1 MTGQSA
7 PRAPSAASALPRRHL
22 PPSRH
27 PHLAAP
33 YPALGTGFTGP
44 LPTRPASSDWLLQ
57 VPVVLSR
64 CRLAGVG
71 GKGRASGSVG
81 RAGTRMC
88 VVAVAEELVSGAQR
102 PMDEE
107 DAAAPV
113 GGDRGRGPGGLGSVS
128 TEPEAGGWG
137 PGKRLRSQGRGLALW
152 SLVFLPGD
160 PPWPSAGPGET
171 GRSHT
176 DGPGPLSPGSR
187 LSDRAVPEV
196 EAGPGAAASRRR
208 QGCGVLGKQMPLG
221 LGANIDLGSSPLAE
235 CQGGQS

>member
-1 MTGQSA
+1 
-7 PRAPSAASALPRRHL
+7 
-22 PPSRH
+22 
-27 PHLAAP
+27 
-33 YPALGTGFTGP
+33 
-44 LPTRPASSDWLLQ
+44 
-57 VPVVLSR
+57 
-64 CRLAGVG
+64 
-71 GKGRASGSVG
+71 
-81 RAGTRMC
+81 MC